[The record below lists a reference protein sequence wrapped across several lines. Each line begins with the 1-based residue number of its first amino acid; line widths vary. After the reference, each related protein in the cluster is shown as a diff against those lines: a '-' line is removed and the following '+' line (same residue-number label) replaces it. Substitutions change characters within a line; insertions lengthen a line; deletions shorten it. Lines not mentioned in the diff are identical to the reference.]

1 MLEKVGGLTRKKS
14 ASLFWGGGVDS
25 DSDCLPADSVPAAL
39 TD

>member
-1 MLEKVGGLTRKKS
+1 MLEKVGVSHVRNLPACFGEV
-14 ASLFWGGGVDS
+14 GVDS